1 MDELK
6 KLYNTLVLKGRYNKS
21 FEDFQSDWQ
30 DTQYQNQVYDDVS
43 KLRLYTKDR
52 DTFMKKYAGS
62 APVPATPETPTA
74 VQEEAVQQQQKKKRY
89 YGITFG
95 SWFFGFVRISS

>member
-6 KLYNTLVLKGRYNKS
+6 KLYSTLVLKGRYNKS
-21 FEDFQSDWQ
+21 FEDFQSEWQ
-30 DTQYQNQVYDDVS
+30 NPEYQNQVYEDVS

-62 APVPATPETPTA
+62 APAPVKTPTA
-74 VQEEAVQQQQKKKRY
+74 VEEEAVTQQPKKKRY